1 MNDKKRIFL
10 HESHR
15 LLLMLELRHLLVS
28 ALAGAIGLV
37 AYDARSGIIFFVM
50 FFVMMQ
56 PFLIGEYLR
65 SK

>member
-1 MNDKKRIFL
+1 
-10 HESHR
+10 
-15 LLLMLELRHLLVS
+15 MLELRHLLVS